1 MSKIIVIFTYNL
13 KANIMTTLLDMFQ
26 ELNSFVNCSQY
37 FDAAGRSSINTE
49 SSPRLKGLV
58 REWIDGEY
66 DECPELLA
74 QRLAGLLS

>member
-1 MSKIIVIFTYNL
+1 M
-13 KANIMTTLLDMFQ
+13 TLLQIFQ

-37 FDAAGRSSINTE
+37 FEAASRSSINTE

-58 REWIDGEY
+58 REWVNGEY